1 MVKIIILIISFC
13 FLLIGIY
20 FFYKAH
26 KIEIEADELQQLY
39 KTQLQQKIKNK
50 QNELN
55 EIIIKFNN
63 TKEQLQKN
71 QIQWKK
77 RKTTELQQWLTNQ
90 KQNYQQKA
98 NQSCNYVAQLI
109 HQLDENLE
117 NKKQQVNK
125 EKEKIN
131 QQLQKIRNSLNAGIE
146 ARLRE
151 QERKEKINFYK
162 ISINEADAADIKL
175 LETLKSS
182 FHKPV
187 VLSKLIWSQYYQ
199 KQITQLCDRV
209 VGKKIVCGIYKITD
223 LLTQQCYIGQS
234 VNISD
239 RFKQHCKCGL
249 GIDAPASNKLYNTMQ
264 RDKLQNF
271 TFEILEQCSREQ
283 LNQKEAFWIDMY
295 KSNIY
300 GLNTMKGNKV

>member
-1 MVKIIILIISFC
+1 MIVILIIAFC

-26 KIEIEADELQQLY
+26 KQDIEVDELQQLY
-39 KTQLQQKIKNK
+39 KKQLIQKIKSK
-50 QNELN
+50 QTELN

-71 QIQWKK
+71 QTQWKK
-77 RKTTELQQWLTNQ
+77 RKAEELQQWLANQ
-90 KQNYQQKA
+90 RQHYQQKA
-98 NQSCNYVAQLI
+98 NKSYNYAEQQIAQI
-109 HQLDENLE
+109 NENLQF
-117 NKKQQVNK
+117 QQQQAHK
-125 EKEKIN
+125 EKEKLN
-131 QQLQKIRNSLNAGIE
+131 QQLQKIRNSLSAGIE

-151 QERKEKINFYK
+151 QQRQEKIDFYK
-162 ISINEADAADIKL
+162 VSINDADKVDIQM
-175 LETLKSS
+175 LENLKVS

-187 VLSKLIWSQYYQ
+187 VLSKLIWSQYFQ
-199 KQITQLCDRV
+199 KQVTELCDRV
-209 VGKKIVCGIYKITD
+209 VGKKIICGIYKITD

-239 RFKQHCKCGL
+239 RFKEHCKCGL

-264 RDKLQNF
+264 RDKLWNF
-271 TFEILEQCSREQ
+271 TFEILEQCPREQ
-283 LNQKEAFWIDMY
+283 LNQKEAFWIQMY

-300 GLNTMKGNKV
+300 GLNTNKGVIK